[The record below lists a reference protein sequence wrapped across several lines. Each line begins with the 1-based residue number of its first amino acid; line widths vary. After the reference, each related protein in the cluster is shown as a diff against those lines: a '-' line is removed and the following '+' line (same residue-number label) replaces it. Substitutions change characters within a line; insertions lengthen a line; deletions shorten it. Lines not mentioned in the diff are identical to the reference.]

1 LIAPASPSITL
12 WLSVL
17 LGAYLLAGGMAALL
31 RGGLWLE
38 MIAEFERSPGL
49 VMISGA
55 IAFAV
60 GSLIVSV
67 HNQWTSPGAFIVS
80 ATGWMALAEGLTL
93 IAAPQLWLRLARPVM
108 RNARIWG
115 FVMLVLGA
123 FLLSSAITRPL
134 VHSVQ

>member
-17 LGAYLLAGGMAALL
+17 LGAWLLAGGMAALL
-31 RGGLWLE
+31 RGGLWRE
-38 MIAEFERSPGL
+38 MIADFERSPGL

-67 HNQWTSPGAFIVS
+67 HNQWTSPAAVIVS

-93 IAAPQLWLRLARPVM
+93 IAAPQLWLRLARPMM
-108 RNARIWG
+108 RHVRAWAV
-115 FVMLVLGA
+115 VMLVFGA
-123 FLLSSAITRPL
+123 FLLSSAIARPF
-134 VHSVQ
+134 VPAP

>member
-31 RGGLWLE
+31 RGELWAEL
-38 MIAEFERSPGL
+38 IADFERSPAL

-67 HNQWTSPGAFIVS
+67 HNEWTSPAAAIVS
-80 ATGWMALAEGLTL
+80 ATGWIALAEGLTL
-93 IAAPQLWLRLARPVM
+93 IAAPQLWLSLARPMM
-108 RNARIWG
+108 RYARPSG
-115 FVMLVLGA
+115 VAMLVVGA
-123 FLLSSAITRPL
+123 FLLSSAIARPL
-134 VHSVQ
+134 VPSA